1 LDPQGVEVKLIVP
14 AKCLRLRRDSLEKRM
29 ADESKTLYHLPG
41 TDWITIVGKNGS
53 PEFAAAFVE
62 RPILTA
68 SVLRNPCVGAESIGA
83 FFGVASKM
91 YDTITFTN
99 ETVDRGKTYLEWEGK
114 VFGLDVRGATILTRD
129 PAGLIESIQLY
140 HSPLH
145 VLTRFCAEL
154 ESRLGNI
161 DLLGRHGPSRFST
174 SGSLS
179 QISMRPASVCSG
191 NLSRQRRAG
200 DLTS

>member
-1 LDPQGVEVKLIVP
+1 MVAIVTLDPQGVEVKLIVP
-14 AKCLRLRRDSLEKRM
+14 AKFLRLRRDSLEKRM

-62 RPILTA
+62 RPILRA

-129 PAGLIESIQLY
+129 PAGQIETIRLY

-154 ESRLGNI
+154 ESRLSGKL
-161 DLLGRHGPSRFST
+161 DPSVFGAT
-174 SGSLS
+174 
-179 QISMRPASVCSG
+179 A
-191 NLSRQRRAG
+191 
-200 DLTS
+200 T

>member
-1 LDPQGVEVKLIVP
+1 MVAIVTLDPQGVEVKLIVP
-14 AKCLRLRRDSLEKRM
+14 AKFLRLRRDSLEKRM

-41 TDWITIVGKNGS
+41 TDWIAIVGKNGS

-129 PAGLIESIQLY
+129 PAGQIETIRLY

-154 ESRLGNI
+154 ESRLSGKL
-161 DLLGRHGPSRFST
+161 DPSVFGAT
-174 SGSLS
+174 
-179 QISMRPASVCSG
+179 A
-191 NLSRQRRAG
+191 
-200 DLTS
+200 T